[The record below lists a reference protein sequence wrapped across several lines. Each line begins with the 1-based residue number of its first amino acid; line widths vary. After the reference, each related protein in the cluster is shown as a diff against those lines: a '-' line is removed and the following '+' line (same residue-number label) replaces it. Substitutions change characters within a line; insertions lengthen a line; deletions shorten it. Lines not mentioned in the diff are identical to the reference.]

1 MEWHILLR
9 GKYRLLIE
17 YMKGSLNPDL
27 RAKESFS
34 EESFLIYN
42 IEVEECW
49 PSDRQGQGQAEGTA
63 CAGTWG

>member
-1 MEWHILLR
+1 
-9 GKYRLLIE
+9 
-17 YMKGSLNPDL
+17 MKGRLNLDL
-27 RAKESFS
+27 RAKDSFS

-63 CAGTWG
+63 CAGPWG